1 MKGTVIYMSKTNHT
15 KQMAE
20 KIATGMELV
29 EGVSAKTFSIHDID
43 ENWIAESDFI
53 VVGTPT
59 YYADL
64 STEMKVF
71 LESFGNYN
79 LTGKL
84 GGAFATAAYVY
95 GGGDLAISS
104 ILRHMMFYGMMVY
117 SSGCTENPPIHL
129 GPIAINGNKDT
140 EVIFEEYGKRMAK
153 QAINIFEKVAK

>member
-1 MKGTVIYMSKTNHT
+1 MKATVIYMSKTNHT
-15 KQMAE
+15 KRMAE
-20 KIATGMELV
+20 NIARGMETV
-29 EGVSAKTFSIHDID
+29 NGITAKIFSIHDID
-43 ENWIAESDFI
+43 ENWIAESDCI

-64 STEMKVF
+64 SAEMKIF

-79 LTGKL
+79 LAGKL

-117 SSGCTENPPIHL
+117 SSGCTEKPPIHL
-129 GPIAINGNKDT
+129 GPVAINEDKDT
-140 EVIFEEYGKRMAK
+140 EEVFEEYGRRMAK
-153 QAINIFEKVAK
+153 QATAHF